1 MQCSILV
8 GTIGAV
14 ALVLSGCQKAPEAP
28 VPAPADAGF
37 ARVLQEKL
45 LDARPGDVIEVPE
58 GTFRFDRSLSL
69 RVDNVTL
76 RGKGMD
82 KSILSFKGQ
91 KAGAEGLLVNANGF
105 TLENLAIEDSKGDGF
120 KISQCENVTV
130 RGVRVEWTG
139 GPKTSNGGYGLYPV
153 LCRNVLIEDSVAI
166 GASDSGIYVG
176 QSRDVI
182 VRNNRAER
190 NVAGIE
196 IENTINA
203 DVHDNLATGNTGG
216 ILVFNMPALTQQG
229 DAIRVFRNK
238 VVENNHDNFGA
249 KGTPVASVPA
259 GSGVVINSNDN
270 IEIFDN
276 DIAGNRTA
284 NIIVSS
290 VYSTGYKDDKAS
302 GAFDP
307 YPGAH
312 PRAWQPPV
320 RWRRFTRP
328 HGLQGA
334 EGGDVRPHRQLP
346 GRAVRR
352 LRQSAPRRR
361 PADLPARRLR
371 RAQRRR
377 PRRLQE
383 PEQGRQA
390 LRLHVAVAAGGRPE
404 AWLRGCACRCI
415 GPLLALAALLL
426 AGCACAAA
434 PEPVRFFAD
443 GQPERL
449 AEWNVLYVADGR
461 LRLNARVLPYDL
473 DTALFT
479 DYAHKLRTVW
489 MPAGT
494 RRALPAGRGAGFPG
508 RHHHQQDV
516 LLPAWR

>member
-1 MQCSILV
+1 MQRSIFV
-8 GTIGAV
+8 GTIGAL
-14 ALVLSGCQKAPEAP
+14 ALLLSACQQQSADA
-28 VPAPADAGF
+28 PAPSAGDAGF
-37 ARVLQEKL
+37 ARTLQERL
-45 LDARPGDVIEVPE
+45 LDAKPGDVIEVPE
-58 GTFRFDRSLSL
+58 GTFQFDRSLSL
-69 RVDNVTL
+69 RVDDVTL
-76 RGKGMD
+76 RGQGMD

-120 KISQCENVTV
+120 KISESENVTI

-203 DVHDNLATGNTGG
+203 DVHDNVATGNTGG

-276 DIAGNRTA
+276 DIADNRTA

-302 GAFDP
+302 GEFDP
-307 YPGAH
+307 YPERIYVHDNRLSG
-312 PRAWQPPV
+312 
-320 RWRRFTRP
+320 
-328 HGLQGA
+328 
-334 EGGDVRPHRQLP
+334 GGDSPDRMDFKALKVAMYGLRGSFPDVLFDGYVNPQRKDGPQICLRDVSGVLNADGPGGYKNPSKDTKPYDCTLP
-346 GRAVRR
+346 
-352 LRQSAPRRR
+352 S
-361 PADLPARRLR
+361 LPAIDLK
-371 RAQRRR
+371 
-377 PRRLQE
+377 
-383 PEQGRQA
+383 
-390 LRLHVAVAAGGRPE
+390 
-404 AWLRGCACRCI
+404 RG
-415 GPLLALAALLL
+415 
-426 AGCACAAA
+426 
-434 PEPVRFFAD
+434 
-443 GQPERL
+443 
-449 AEWNVLYVADGR
+449 
-461 LRLNARVLPYDL
+461 
-473 DTALFT
+473 
-479 DYAHKLRTVW
+479 
-489 MPAGT
+489 
-494 RRALPAGRGAGFPG
+494 
-508 RHHHQQDV
+508 
-516 LLPAWR
+516 

>member
-1 MQCSILV
+1 MQRSIFV
-8 GTIGAV
+8 GTIGAL
-14 ALVLSGCQKAPEAP
+14 ALLLSACQQQSADA
-28 VPAPADAGF
+28 PAPSAGDAGF
-37 ARVLQEKL
+37 ARTLQERL
-45 LDARPGDVIEVPE
+45 LDAKPGDVIEVPE
-58 GTFRFDRSLSL
+58 GTFQFDRSLSL
-69 RVDNVTL
+69 RVDDVTL
-76 RGKGMD
+76 RGQGMD

-91 KAGAEGLLVNANGF
+91 KAGAEGLLVNSNGF

-120 KISQCENVTV
+120 KISESENVTI

-203 DVHDNLATGNTGG
+203 DVHDNVATGNTGG

-276 DIAGNRTA
+276 DIADNRTA

-302 GAFDP
+302 GEFDP
-307 YPGAH
+307 YPERIYVHDNRLSG
-312 PRAWQPPV
+312 
-320 RWRRFTRP
+320 
-328 HGLQGA
+328 
-334 EGGDVRPHRQLP
+334 GGDSPDRMDFKALKVAMYGLRGSFPDVLFDGYVNPQRKDGPQICLRDVSGVLNADGPGGYKNPSKDTKPYDCTLP
-346 GRAVRR
+346 
-352 LRQSAPRRR
+352 S
-361 PADLPARRLR
+361 LPAIDLK
-371 RAQRRR
+371 
-377 PRRLQE
+377 
-383 PEQGRQA
+383 
-390 LRLHVAVAAGGRPE
+390 
-404 AWLRGCACRCI
+404 RG
-415 GPLLALAALLL
+415 
-426 AGCACAAA
+426 
-434 PEPVRFFAD
+434 
-443 GQPERL
+443 
-449 AEWNVLYVADGR
+449 
-461 LRLNARVLPYDL
+461 
-473 DTALFT
+473 
-479 DYAHKLRTVW
+479 
-489 MPAGT
+489 
-494 RRALPAGRGAGFPG
+494 
-508 RHHHQQDV
+508 
-516 LLPAWR
+516 

>member
-1 MQCSILV
+1 MQCSIFV
-8 GTIGAV
+8 GTIGAL
-14 ALVLSGCQKAPEAP
+14 ALLLSGCQKAPDA
-28 VPAPADAGF
+28 PAPAPAPGDAGF
-37 ARVLQEKL
+37 AKVLQQKL
-45 LDARPGDVIEVPE
+45 LDAKPGDVIEVPE
-58 GTFRFDRSLSL
+58 GTFQFDRSLSL

-82 KSILSFKGQ
+82 RSVLSFKGQ
-91 KAGAEGLLVNANGF
+91 KAGAEGLLVNADGF

-153 LCRNVLIEDSVAI
+153 LCRNVLIENSVAI

-203 DVHDNLATGNTGG
+203 DVYDNVATGNTGG

-229 DAIRVFRNK
+229 DAIRVFKNK

-276 DIAGNRTA
+276 DIAGNQTA

-302 GAFDP
+302 GEFDP
-307 YPGAH
+307 YPERIH
-312 PRAWQPPV
+312 V
-320 RWRRFTRP
+320 
-328 HGLQGA
+328 HGNRLSGGGDSPDRMDFKALKVAMYGLTGSFPDVLFDGYVNPQRA
-334 EGGDVRPHRQLP
+334 EGPQICLRGVSGVLNADGPGGYKNPSKDARPYDCTLP
-346 GRAVRR
+346 
-352 LRQSAPRRR
+352 S
-361 PADLPARRLR
+361 LPAVDLK
-371 RAQRRR
+371 
-377 PRRLQE
+377 
-383 PEQGRQA
+383 
-390 LRLHVAVAAGGRPE
+390 
-404 AWLRGCACRCI
+404 RG
-415 GPLLALAALLL
+415 
-426 AGCACAAA
+426 
-434 PEPVRFFAD
+434 
-443 GQPERL
+443 
-449 AEWNVLYVADGR
+449 
-461 LRLNARVLPYDL
+461 
-473 DTALFT
+473 
-479 DYAHKLRTVW
+479 
-489 MPAGT
+489 
-494 RRALPAGRGAGFPG
+494 
-508 RHHHQQDV
+508 
-516 LLPAWR
+516 

>member
-1 MQCSILV
+1 MQCSIFV
-8 GTIGAV
+8 GTIGAL
-14 ALVLSGCQKAPEAP
+14 ALLLSGCQKAPDA
-28 VPAPADAGF
+28 PAPAPGDAGF
-37 ARVLQEKL
+37 AKVLQQKL
-45 LDARPGDVIEVPE
+45 LDAKPGDVIEVPE
-58 GTFRFDRSLSL
+58 GTFQFDRSLSL

-82 KSILSFKGQ
+82 KSVLSFKGQ
-91 KAGAEGLLVNANGF
+91 KAGAEGLLVNADGF

-203 DVHDNLATGNTGG
+203 DVYDNVATGNTGG

-229 DAIRVFRNK
+229 DAIRVFKNK

-302 GAFDP
+302 GEFDP
-307 YPGAH
+307 YPERIH
-312 PRAWQPPV
+312 V
-320 RWRRFTRP
+320 
-328 HGLQGA
+328 HGNRLSGGGDSPDRMDFKALKVAMYGLTGSFPDVLFDGYVNPQRA
-334 EGGDVRPHRQLP
+334 EGPQICLRDVSGVLNADGPGGYKNPSKDARPYDCTLP
-346 GRAVRR
+346 
-352 LRQSAPRRR
+352 S
-361 PADLPARRLR
+361 LPAVDLK
-371 RAQRRR
+371 
-377 PRRLQE
+377 
-383 PEQGRQA
+383 
-390 LRLHVAVAAGGRPE
+390 
-404 AWLRGCACRCI
+404 RG
-415 GPLLALAALLL
+415 
-426 AGCACAAA
+426 
-434 PEPVRFFAD
+434 
-443 GQPERL
+443 
-449 AEWNVLYVADGR
+449 
-461 LRLNARVLPYDL
+461 
-473 DTALFT
+473 
-479 DYAHKLRTVW
+479 
-489 MPAGT
+489 
-494 RRALPAGRGAGFPG
+494 
-508 RHHHQQDV
+508 
-516 LLPAWR
+516 